1 MLVGKDLRLFS
12 LCKLLQVS
20 ISPGEKIELCK
31 EKCSRFY
38 LPIQHEVDEVT
49 EQFLEEY
56 RKDKCK
62 RKLILR
68 EGKITSSFF
77 FFKVE
82 PTLRGV
88 TTDQRIAD
96 SRRERSQKKAERM
109 RMIT

>member
-1 MLVGKDLRLFS
+1 M
-12 LCKLLQVS
+12 
-20 ISPGEKIELCK
+20 
-31 EKCSRFY
+31 
-38 LPIQHEVDEVT
+38 
-49 EQFLEEY
+49 EEY

-68 EGKITSSFF
+68 EGENYVQVS
-77 FFKVE
+77 FKVE

-88 TTDQRIAD
+88 TTDQRMAD